1 MVARWKVIHRF
12 SVGVDVQNPITVYQ
26 NMAVSLYYDGNKLM
40 RVEHELDCDDSL
52 EPDQIVNAS
61 QEVLKLFWELLRY
74 RRGISLPDIVSV
86 AQKVQP
92 ANGSSPKSTGFAD
105 VTIRVLVCNS
115 IVMPDPSVFSR
126 APARLLV
133 WLRLANDASDSSDAT
148 DAIRDYYMIWEDM
161 HPAWRIQD
169 GPTEAT
175 ELKLVRDFV
184 SHGKELTNPDV
195 LELVKRKL
203 GKPVKQ
209 FDPTDM
215 AQQQFVSLHRMSARN
230 LVETELNKLL

>member
-1 MVARWKVIHRF
+1 MVVRWKVIHRF
-12 SVGVDVQNPITVYQ
+12 LVGVDVQNPITVYQ

-40 RVEHELDCDDSL
+40 RVEHELDCDDSFEL
-52 EPDQIVNAS
+52 DQVVNAS

-74 RRGISLPDIVSV
+74 RRGTSLPDIVSV

-92 ANGSSPKSTGFAD
+92 ANSSLPEGISYVD
-105 VTIRVLVCNS
+105 VHIRALFCSS
-115 IVMPDPSVFSR
+115 IVMPDPRVFSR

-161 HPAWRIQD
+161 HPAWRKQD

-184 SHGKELTNPDV
+184 SHGKELDNRDV

-209 FDPTDM
+209 FDPTDV
-215 AQQQFVSLHRMSARN
+215 AQQQFVGLHRTSARN
-230 LVETELNKLL
+230 LIEMELNKLL